1 MKLVKSLL
9 LIARLA
15 DLYGGLPSFGVLAD
29 SAAGGGNDG
38 SRQLDKGR
46 AGTVAKE
53 HGLKGGVPFAN
64 SAGVIRGTLT
74 TSAIAILS
82 SPPVSIVFHFFLFNA
97 CLNIVGAVTMFM
109 SSLIAVCIV
118 ELIRPRDIGLLSDY
132 LPTIFVQRMF
142 DIVGAVTMFMSSLIA
157 VCIVELIRPRDIGL
171 LSDYLPTKSPPYR
184 EDGQFPKPQDCPPRD
199 STETTPARAY
209 KNHRLHLS
217 RKRSPSMP
225 LVDEDLE
232 ARMRHRPQPNPPTS
246 SIGAW

>member
-9 LIARLA
+9 LIAPLA
-15 DLYGGLPSFGVLAD
+15 DLYGSLPSFGVLAD

-132 LPTIFVQRMF
+132 LPT
-142 DIVGAVTMFMSSLIA
+142 
-157 VCIVELIRPRDIGL
+157 
-171 LSDYLPTKSPPYR
+171 KSPPYR